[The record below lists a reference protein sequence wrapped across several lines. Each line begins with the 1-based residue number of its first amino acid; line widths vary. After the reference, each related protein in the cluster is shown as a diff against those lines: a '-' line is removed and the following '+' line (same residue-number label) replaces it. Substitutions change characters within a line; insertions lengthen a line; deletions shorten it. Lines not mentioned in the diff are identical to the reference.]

1 MSVQEQQ
8 VEQPTFTRSNSGNQF
23 FNDLSDQFQDVRN
36 KYNQRAQAGREA
48 SQALGNAFKEGTKKI
63 FNLAGGDTLEL
74 ESIGGKTTI
83 WIFIG
88 LSIAIL
94 IYIIVIAVWANGWF
108 KKYVYN
114 ETTKE
119 YSYIDEETTVE
130 YKYIQSNYDNF
141 TRVLNINKLIIN
153 CLLGVTA
160 LFGIIAFYGIGVGS
174 GIKDSK
180 GSDGKTKIFPV
191 CGGKTFFWYF
201 IPAITWFIMNC
212 VWDMQHNTRMTI
224 VTEEVE
230 TEGFCGMVET
240 FCGNVS
246 ESFSNMKKAVL
257 RKF

>member
-1 MSVQEQQ
+1 MSDQPQQVEQQ
-8 VEQPTFTRSNSGNQF
+8 VEQPQQPTFTRDNFFRQISNESSG
-23 FNDLSDQFQDVRN
+23 QFQNSSNLRKQLNQSN
-36 KYNQRAQAGREA
+36 KEFAQKTAKA
-48 SQALGNAFKEGTKKI
+48 IYYS
-63 FNLAGGDTLEL
+63 AGGDTLEI

-119 YSYIDEETTVE
+119 YIYIDEETSIE

-153 CLLGVTA
+153 CLLSVTA
-160 LFGIIAFYGIGVGS
+160 LFGIVAFYGIGVGS
-174 GIKDSK
+174 GIKPGK
-180 GSDGKTKIFPV
+180 GSDGKDKMFPV